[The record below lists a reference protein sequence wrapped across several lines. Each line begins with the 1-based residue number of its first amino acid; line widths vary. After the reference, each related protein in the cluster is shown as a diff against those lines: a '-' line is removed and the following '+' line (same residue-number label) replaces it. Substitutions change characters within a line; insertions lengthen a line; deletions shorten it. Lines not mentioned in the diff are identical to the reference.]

1 VEGWDDFIRECTQPF
16 LELKASLEITIYG
29 SYYPDSEM
37 ELLISL
43 KDSLIADGYT
53 KTVIVKDRQGSNDLA
68 LDVSQ
73 RSMLFSDINLLVFT
87 KAGKRLGLVAELTF
101 LASDPRMVDK
111 IPFSRVFDEGVGEDT
126 AIPELTR
133 DQIKLR
139 GIPVKKF
146 GSYNELKGD
155 FLEQT
160 WLLMRSWAWR
170 HKQIP

>member
-1 VEGWDDFIRECTQPF
+1 
-16 LELKASLEITIYG
+16 
-29 SYYPDSEM
+29 
-37 ELLISL
+37 
-43 KDSLIADGYT
+43 
-53 KTVIVKDRQGSNDLA
+53 
-68 LDVSQ
+68 
-73 RSMLFSDINLLVFT
+73 
-87 KAGKRLGLVAELTF
+87 
-101 LASDPRMVDK
+101 MVDK